1 MLFYIG
7 LGVRTLNKI
16 NFLKL
21 VVRQH
26 PLLETGTEFSLST
39 VQPVKESD
47 SESVTNIYGRR
58 YLNNI
63 STIAGRNATGKTTLM
78 TAVVGIL
85 FLFWGNRSIDQTPLD
100 GSFFGQEDISFDVY
114 FFGSDKRIYL
124 DSITFSKNS
133 ENKWY
138 ISDEKIKEKRAYSID
153 TKDSLFDFSESK
165 LYIDREKLPD
175 EILGILSEDDSIF
188 RMVLSREN
196 YNPPV
201 VYNSLMFTDN
211 NILIRDG
218 IEIPVEILEYLDPSI
233 EYLHVGES
241 ENIEIFRLKFKN
253 HSQEIVENKFSNL
266 QHYLSSGT
274 AKGVTLFQLV
284 LSVLKSGGY
293 LFVDE
298 IENHFNQAIVRTF
311 IDFFSNKRINTKNAI
326 LVFST
331 HYSELLQD
339 LERGDQVFIV
349 RKDKKTSVSRYA
361 EQKIRSDLNRTD
373 VFNSN
378 YIEGSAPDYD
388 AYINLKKAVIEVVKN
403 AK

>member
-1 MLFYIG
+1 MLFYTK
-7 LGVRTLNKI
+7 LGGTPLNKI

-21 VVRQH
+21 VVRKH
-26 PLLETGTEFSLST
+26 PLLETGVEFSLST
-39 VQPVKESD
+39 VQPVKD
-47 SESVTNIYGRR
+47 AAAESVTNIYGRR

-63 STIAGRNATGKTTLM
+63 STVVGRNATGKTTLM
-78 TAVVGIL
+78 TAVVGVL

-100 GSFFGQEDISFDVY
+100 GSFFGQDDIGFDVY
-114 FFGSDKRIYL
+114 FFGSDKRLYL
-124 DSITFSKNS
+124 DSITFSRNS

-138 ISDEKIKEKRAYSID
+138 ISDEKIKAKRAYSTD
-153 TKDSLFDFSESK
+153 SKDELFNFSENNV
-165 LYIDREKLPD
+165 YIDRKKLPD
-175 EILGILSEDDSIF
+175 NILEILATDDSVF
-188 RMVLSREN
+188 RMVLSRNN
-196 YNPPV
+196 YDTPV

-233 EYLHVGES
+233 EYLRVEES
-241 ENIEIFRLKFKN
+241 ENVEIFRLKFKN
-253 HSQEIVENKFSNL
+253 SSQEIVEHKFSNL

-284 LSVLKSGGY
+284 LSVLQSGGY
-293 LFVDE
+293 LFIDE

-311 IDFFSNKRINTKNAI
+311 IDFFSNKRINLNNAI

-339 LERGDQVFIV
+339 IERGDQVFIV
-349 RKDKKTSVSRYA
+349 RKDKKTSVSRYS
-361 EQKIRSDLNRTD
+361 EQKIRADLNRTD

-388 AYINLKKAVIEVVKN
+388 AYINLKKAVIGAVKN
-403 AK
+403 GK